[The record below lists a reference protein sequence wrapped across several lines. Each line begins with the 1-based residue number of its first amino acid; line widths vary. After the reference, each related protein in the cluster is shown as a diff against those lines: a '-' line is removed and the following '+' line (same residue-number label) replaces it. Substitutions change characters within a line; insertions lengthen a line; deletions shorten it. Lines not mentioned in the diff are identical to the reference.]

1 MNKNALVLI
10 LSLLATVALFNIS
23 NSAFALSFIK
33 TYEGNLKQQDL
44 DFINTLIDEVDDS
57 LPDIN
62 PSSWPTAET
71 LYEEEEFTSYT
82 FTGLENVNYLFIKY
96 GNLTDL
102 WYVGDV
108 DSFYWESSTKN
119 TLSNSAIPAP
129 VPEPA
134 TITLLGFG
142 IIGMVTFYRKKIRKI

>member
-23 NSAFALSFIK
+23 NSAFALSLIT
-33 TYEGNLKQQDL
+33 TYEGNLKQQELDL
-44 DFINTLIDEVDDS
+44 INGLIEDFDTTLPE
-57 LPDIN
+57 IN

-108 DSFYWESSTKN
+108 DNLDWKSSTN
-119 TLSNSAIPAP
+119 NALSNSATPAP

-134 TITLLGFG
+134 TITLLGVG

>member
-1 MNKNALVLI
+1 MKKNTLVLI
-10 LSLLATVALFNIS
+10 VSLLAAVALFNTS
-23 NSAFALSFIK
+23 NSAFALSLIT
-33 TYEGNLKQQDL
+33 TYKGNLKQQDL
-44 DFINTLIDEVDDS
+44 NFINGLIEDFDIN

-62 PSSWPTAET
+62 PSSWPTTEI

-108 DSFYWESSTKN
+108 DSFYWESSTN
-119 TLSNSAIPAP
+119 NALSNSAIPAP
-129 VPEPA
+129 VPEPGTVFLMGTGLILTA
-134 TITLLGFG
+134 G
-142 IIGMVTFYRKKIRKI
+142 FYRKKFRKK

>member
-1 MNKNALVLI
+1 MKKNTLVLI
-10 LSLLATVALFNIS
+10 VSLLAAVALFNTS
-23 NSAFALSFIK
+23 NSAFALSFVT

-44 DFINTLIDEVDDS
+44 DLINGLIQDYDTN
-57 LPDIN
+57 LPEIN
-62 PSSWPTAET
+62 PSSWPTTEI

-96 GNLTDL
+96 GKLTDL

-108 DSFYWESSTKN
+108 DHLDWTSSTN
-119 TLSNSAIPAP
+119 NALSNSATPAP